1 MRKLVAV
8 LSVVAMTILGISNA
22 QAFDVTRGD
31 ENISSYRVATSGTT
45 QAAIWSVNTP
55 MGNDPEIATVSI
67 SVKRGKADWSTP
79 QTLDTFTD
87 TYISPAVE
95 VRKNGTVFAVW
106 VVDGHLYFS
115 ESGTKNNSFSTPAE
129 LPNASGLEFEGSLE
143 LLTIN
148 NSMTIAAA
156 VQLTDAGEFGV
167 EYLGEYWLATWHRK
181 ASSSTWRRDFVMNAF
196 PESEFSP
203 CDSQTQARC
212 YYNISSVT
220 ISGNAKGQQTVTI
233 GASLETQ
240 VTDEDPS
247 TEKRTISTSQR
258 GKPSLYWDSQQIIST
273 VGPIEINSYN
283 NLVYSNIT
291 TPAGKTAISFSY
303 GFNDEPS
310 KDKIFVSTKLGK
322 RFKSQDVKALN
333 RGYGTSD
340 IRLSAEGETLYAA
353 FNRQL
358 DSDWSHLNA
367 YFGKVG
373 KLSKAKKLPT
383 GDGGRTE
390 GLAIIKGTPVVVLS
404 KIQNNQVTEYGS
416 LIFSKNK
423 WKYKKFQFN
432 PPTGYGLTFWFYWYY
447 SDTHFIFST
456 IYDDLDP
463 EIWSPIGVDVV
474 TLI

>member
-8 LSVVAMTILGISNA
+8 LNVIAMTVFGISSA

-31 ENISSYRVATSGTT
+31 ENISSYSVATSGTT

-55 MGNDPEIATVSI
+55 MGNDPDMASVSI

-79 QTLDTFTD
+79 QTLYTQSD
-87 TYISPAVE
+87 TYITPAVE
-95 VRKNGTVFAVW
+95 VKKNGTVLAVW

-115 ESGTKNNSFSTPAE
+115 QTGDNTNSFSTPAE
-129 LPNASGLEFEGSLE
+129 LPNASGMEFTHEIA
-143 LLTIN
+143 LLTVN
-148 NSMTIAAA
+148 NSWTIAAA
-156 VQLTDAGEFGV
+156 VQLTDGS
-167 EYLGEYWLATWHRK
+167 GEYWLATWHRK
-181 ASSSTWRRDFVMNAF
+181 ANSIPIRRDFVMNAF
-196 PESEFSP
+196 PASEFSP

-212 YYNISSVT
+212 SYNISSVT

-240 VTDEDPS
+240 VTDEDPT

-258 GKPSLYWDSQQIIST
+258 GKPSLYWDSPQIIST
-273 VGPIEINSYN
+273 IGPIEIDSYN
-283 NLVYSNIT
+283 FFVYSNIT
-291 TPAGKTAISFSY
+291 TPAGKTAISFSFA
-303 GFNDEPS
+303 FNDEPN

-322 RFKSQDVKALN
+322 LFKSQDVEALN
-333 RGYGTSD
+333 KGYATRD
-340 IRLSAEGETLYAA
+340 IWLSAEGETLYAA

-358 DSDWSHLNA
+358 DSNWSHLNA

-383 GDGGRTE
+383 GDRSRTE

-404 KIQNNQVTEYGS
+404 RIKNFQVHEYGS
-416 LIFSKNK
+416 LILSKNK
-423 WKYKKFQFN
+423 WKYKKLQFN
-432 PPTGYGLTFWFYWYY
+432 PPTGYGLTYWFYWHY

-456 IYDDLDP
+456 IYEDLDP